1 MKRPPPRTTR
11 TDTLVPSPPLFLSN
25 SIPRIVTAPR
35 QERPSDRCQAQPVLQ
50 PRRHV
55 LLHRCES
62 SKWFYLPLAKPAIF
76 KLNAAGLCSFVMGRS
91 LVKDRRE
98 VGSQDEY
105 ARTNC
110 LWTALGATGCHF

>member
-1 MKRPPPRTTR
+1 MRISDWSSDVCSSDLQERAH
-11 TDTLVPSPPLFLSN
+11 
-25 SIPRIVTAPR
+25 SIPLSVTAPR

-98 VGSQDEY
+98 VGKIGR
-105 ARTNC
+105 A
-110 LWTALGATGCHF
+110 HV